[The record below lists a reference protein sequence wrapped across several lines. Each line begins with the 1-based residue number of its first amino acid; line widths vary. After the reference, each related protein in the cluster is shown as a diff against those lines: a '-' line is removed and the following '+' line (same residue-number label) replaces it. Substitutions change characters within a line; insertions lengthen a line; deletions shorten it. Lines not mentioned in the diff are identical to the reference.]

1 MAGSGRREGGS
12 GAPEPAED
20 PQTLGIDETVSDG
33 EGEVGKEISRREAV
47 QWLAALPAAVLLT
60 WPSAE
65 QEKAAR
71 FVSNALRAASE
82 GVAYA
87 PKFFTAAEY
96 RTVGILADMI
106 IPRDERSGSATD
118 AGVPQFMDFTMN
130 DRPGMQKWMRDG
142 LAWLDGQSRTR
153 FSKVFADASQ
163 SQREGILNDIAWPA
177 RAAAG
182 MSDGVSFF
190 NRFRD
195 LTSSGFWSS
204 EIGVKDL
211 QYMGNVFAPNWNG
224 CPPEALRKLG
234 VTYAKF
240 DRSKLRLTPGPGAS

>member
-1 MAGSGRREGGS
+1 MSTTNESGVKEM
-12 GAPEPAED
+12 PDAEQ
-20 PQTLGIDETVSDG
+20 PLA
-33 EGEVGKEISRREAV
+33 KEISRRDAV
-47 QWLAALPAAVLLT
+47 QLLASLPVAALLT

-65 QEKAAR
+65 QEKAR
-71 FVSNALRAASE
+71 QFVTNALRAASE
-82 GVAYA
+82 GIAYA
-87 PKFFTAAEY
+87 PRFFTPAEY
-96 RTVGILADMI
+96 RAVGILADMI
-106 IPRDERSGSATD
+106 IPKDERSGSATD
-118 AGVPQFMDFTMN
+118 AGVPEFMDFTMT

-142 LAWLDGQSRTR
+142 LGWIDAQSRSR
-153 FSKVFADASQ
+153 FGKAFADASQ
-163 SQREGILNDIAWPA
+163 TQREAILNDIAWPA
-177 RAAAG
+177 RAPAG
-182 MSDGVSFF
+182 MADGVSFF

-240 DRSKLRLTPGPGAS
+240 DRSKLRLTPDAS

>member
-1 MAGSGRREGGS
+1 MSKDESVS
-12 GAPEPAED
+12 GAPAEES
-20 PQTLGIDETVSDG
+20 PSQEM
-33 EGEVGKEISRREAV
+33 SRRDAV
-47 QWLAALPAAVLLT
+47 QLMAALPVAAILS

-65 QEKAAR
+65 LEKAQR

-96 RTVGILADMI
+96 RTVGILSDMI
-106 IPRDERSGSATD
+106 IPRDDRSGSATD
-118 AGVPQFMDFTMN
+118 AGVPAFMDFTMT

-142 LAWLDGQSRTR
+142 LGWLDAQSHTR

-163 SQREGILNDIAWPA
+163 TQREAILNDIAWPA
-177 RAAAG
+177 RAPVG
-182 MSDGVSFF
+182 MADGVSFF